1 MKNVLWLIAVLASG
15 FIGFYFGVG
24 RGSETMAMLVAQ
36 NDVTKGLGD
45 VRTSLDALEKNDL
58 VHSNRLHERTLE
70 SALILIGT
78 IPPTRISHLTCT
90 DKDRRTIQAARK
102 YIEAKPGLL
111 ESQMK
116 QFTMQGLAFCAE
128 KTGG

>member
-15 FIGFYFGVG
+15 LIGFYFGMG

-36 NDVTKGLGD
+36 NEIARGLGD
-45 VRTSLDALEKNDL
+45 VRASLDALQKNDL

-70 SALILIGT
+70 SGLLLIGS
-78 IPPTRISHLTCT
+78 PPPRLTSHLTCT

-102 YIEAKPGLL
+102 YIEAKPGMLD
-111 ESQMK
+111 K
-116 QFTMQGLAFCAE
+116 QLKPFAMQGLAYCDS
-128 KTGG
+128 KTGS